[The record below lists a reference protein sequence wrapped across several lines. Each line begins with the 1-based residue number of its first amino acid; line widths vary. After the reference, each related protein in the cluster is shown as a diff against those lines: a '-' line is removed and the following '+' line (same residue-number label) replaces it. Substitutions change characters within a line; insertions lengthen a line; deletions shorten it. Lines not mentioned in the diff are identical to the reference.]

1 MLDQAGAA
9 ELLLWR
15 AALAI
20 RCFDEELS
28 MIEEIPTI
36 RVQAFSR
43 PDPDLMAQVMKTP
56 TGFLVDAMGGV
67 GALDFRLVPA
77 IAEQFAF
84 CGVALTCHAGP
95 ADNLA
100 LIQAL
105 DQLQPGDVLVA
116 AADGFTGCAITGDLV
131 LGMAKNCGAVG
142 FVTDGCV
149 RDLVGIRSVG
159 LPAWCAGVTP
169 NSPHR
174 NGPGSVGFPVNI
186 AGHRVCS
193 GDVIVADLDGVV
205 VIPQDQLAQVAA
217 KLPAIRSS
225 EAAADEAVRLG
236 ARRPSFLK

>member
-1 MLDQAGAA
+1 
-9 ELLLWR
+9 
-15 AALAI
+15 
-20 RCFDEELS
+20 

-43 PDPDLMAQVMKTP
+43 PDPALMAQVLMTP

-67 GALDFRLVPA
+67 GALDFKLAPA

-105 DQLQPGDVLVA
+105 AELQPGDVLVA

-149 RDLVGIRSVG
+149 RDLILCFFLLNINNNSNGAKERRREKQEEQETV
-159 LPAWCAGVTP
+159 LQAGT
-169 NSPHR
+169 
-174 NGPGSVGFPVNI
+174 
-186 AGHRVCS
+186 
-193 GDVIVADLDGVV
+193 
-205 VIPQDQLAQVAA
+205 AA
-217 KLPAIRSS
+217 
-225 EAAADEAVRLG
+225 V
-236 ARRPSFLK
+236 